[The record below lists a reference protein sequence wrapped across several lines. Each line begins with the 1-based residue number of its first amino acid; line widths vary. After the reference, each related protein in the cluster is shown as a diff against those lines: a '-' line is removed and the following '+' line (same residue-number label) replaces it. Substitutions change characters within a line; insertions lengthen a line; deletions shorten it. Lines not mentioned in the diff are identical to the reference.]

1 MSFIADNF
9 GIALAAVAI
18 FALGLGVWWSRRENQ
33 RMDAEAA
40 EAFAPTDV
48 QPAKGGGGG
57 PVPIK

>member
-1 MSFIADNF
+1 MEFITAF
-9 GIALAAVAI
+9 GIFAFVAAVGIA
-18 FALGLGVWWSRRENQ
+18 AWWLRRENQ